1 MEPFNELD
9 FLKKILFTD
18 FFSRHIQSL
27 FSETWYKYNA
37 FRRISYK
44 IVCFMVRDD
53 ATLQFKVR
61 FS

>member
-9 FLKKILFTD
+9 LKKYYLQTFLVVTSNHCFLKLD
-18 FFSRHIQSL
+18 
-27 FSETWYKYNA
+27 NA

-53 ATLQFKVR
+53 ATLQSKVR